1 MFSGVWRGYPNS
13 GIAIAIMYGVARD
26 ERDASNTKQFSSP
39 EVPMAGRRS
48 HPRFAVATPWDGA
61 MRVLRDVILHRS
73 GPEELLAVSQTPGL
87 IGEEMTLDVIG
98 GGLSIGLR
106 VKVVDSRPLMVD
118 GAVRHRI
125 RLELLNGSRRQDV
138 AATESAV
145 EMLAGGAIPA
155 EAI

>member
-1 MFSGVWRGYPNS
+1 
-13 GIAIAIMYGVARD
+13 
-26 ERDASNTKQFSSP
+26 
-39 EVPMAGRRS
+39 
-48 HPRFAVATPWDGA
+48 

-98 GGLSIGLR
+98 GGTSVALR

-125 RLELLNGSRRQDV
+125 RLELLNGSRGRH
-138 AATESAV
+138 ASEAEMMG

-155 EAI
+155 EVV

>member
-1 MFSGVWRGYPNS
+1 
-13 GIAIAIMYGVARD
+13 
-26 ERDASNTKQFSSP
+26 
-39 EVPMAGRRS
+39 
-48 HPRFAVATPWDGA
+48 

-87 IGEEMTLDVIG
+87 VGEEMTLDVIG

-125 RLELLNGSRRQDV
+125 RLELLNGSRKKDV
-138 AATESAV
+138 AATEHEV
-145 EMLAGGAIPA
+145 VGELMAGGAIPV
-155 EAI
+155 EAV

>member
-1 MFSGVWRGYPNS
+1 
-13 GIAIAIMYGVARD
+13 
-26 ERDASNTKQFSSP
+26 
-39 EVPMAGRRS
+39 
-48 HPRFAVATPWDGA
+48 

-87 IGEEMTLDVIG
+87 VGEEMTLDVIG
-98 GGLSIGLR
+98 GGLSVALR

-125 RLELLNGSRRQDV
+125 RLELLSGSQGKH
-138 AATESAV
+138 ASEAEMIG

>member
-1 MFSGVWRGYPNS
+1 
-13 GIAIAIMYGVARD
+13 
-26 ERDASNTKQFSSP
+26 
-39 EVPMAGRRS
+39 MAGRRS

-87 IGEEMTLDVIG
+87 VGEEMTLDVIG
-98 GGLSIGLR
+98 GGSSVALR
-106 VKVVDSRPLMVD
+106 VKVADSRPLMVD

-125 RLELLNGSRRQDV
+125 RLELLNGSKGKH
-138 AATESAV
+138 ASEAEMIS